1 MSNTAECYCRG
12 RGMSE
17 KLQPVIW
24 GNRLGTGIFFKD
36 KPVGENKP
44 PHCMLHLTLLAVTE
58 S

>member
-12 RGMSE
+12 RGRRE
-17 KLQPVIW
+17 KLQPVMW

-36 KPVGENKP
+36 RPAVEDKP
-44 PHCMLHLTLLAVTE
+44 PHYTLHLTLLAVTE